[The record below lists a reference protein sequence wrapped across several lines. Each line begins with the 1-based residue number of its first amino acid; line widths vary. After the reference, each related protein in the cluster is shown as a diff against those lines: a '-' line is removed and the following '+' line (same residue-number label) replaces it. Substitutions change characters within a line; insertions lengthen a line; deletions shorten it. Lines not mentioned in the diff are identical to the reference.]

1 MLSNGQGLLSNIGE
15 NYVKKII
22 FSEFCLKL
30 FSNFKKYRN
39 MAKNFQNFLF
49 NLLNDYFEANE
60 FNNMT
65 LIDLLN
71 KLWPLNHL
79 KRICR
84 DIYFK
89 QNGKKSN
96 PI

>member
-1 MLSNGQGLLSNIGE
+1 MKRNKVNHNLILVRINFNI
-15 NYVKKII
+15 
-22 FSEFCLKL
+22 FLK
-30 FSNFKKYRN
+30 SKKYRN
-39 MAKNFQNFLF
+39 MAKNFQSFLF
-49 NLLNDYFEANE
+49 NLLNDHFEATQ

-84 DIYFK
+84 DIYLK
-89 QNGKKSN
+89 QNGKYK
-96 PI
+96 

>member
-1 MLSNGQGLLSNIGE
+1 
-15 NYVKKII
+15 
-22 FSEFCLKL
+22 
-30 FSNFKKYRN
+30 
-39 MAKNFQNFLF
+39 MAKNFQSFLF
-49 NLLNDYFEANE
+49 NLLNDHFEATQ

-84 DIYFK
+84 DIYLK
-89 QNGKKSN
+89 QNGKYK
-96 PI
+96 